1 MKLFT
6 SVHDVPSI
14 KQFVKDELA
23 LKANPY
29 AHQALGKNKTLGL
42 VFMNPSLRTRLS
54 TQKAALNLG
63 MSVMVMNLD
72 KEGWALETQ
81 DGVVMN
87 GSTVEH
93 IREAAAVMGQYCDI
107 LGLRSFPKLYNREED
122 YSEDFFNK
130 FVKYC
135 DIPVVSLESATRHP
149 LQSFADIIT
158 IHETW
163 NLIPNPSQGEGG
175 NKLPNPA
182 QGQTP
187 SLLGEAG
194 RGIPKV
200 ILAWAPHIKAL
211 PQAVPNSF
219 AEWMCKAQAEGMVD
233 FTIAQ
238 PAGYELAEDFTT
250 GANIEYDLD
259 TALSGADYVYV
270 KNWSS
275 YKEYGKVLT
284 FPDGWMM
291 NNDKLKYTNDAKV
304 MHCLPVRR
312 DLELSSEILDG
323 PNSLVIHQAR
333 NRLWAAQ
340 AVLKVMLEEFK

>member
-1 MKLFT
+1 MNQFT
-6 SVHDVPSI
+6 SVHDVTDI
-14 KQFVKDELA
+14 KQLLKDA
-23 LKANPY
+23 LTLKENPY
-29 AHQALGKNKTLGL
+29 SLQDLGKNKTLGL
-42 VFMNPSLRTRLS
+42 VFLNPSLRTRLS

-63 MSVMVMNLD
+63 MNVMVMNMD

-107 LGLRSFPKLYNREED
+107 LGLRSFPKLVNREED
-122 YSEDFFNK
+122 YNEDFFSK
-130 FVKYC
+130 FIKYC
-135 DIPVVSLESATRHP
+135 GVPVVSLESATRHP
-149 LQSFADIIT
+149 LQSLADLIT
-158 IHETW
+158 IQETW
-163 NLIPNPSQGEGG
+163 KGEG
-175 NKLPNPA
+175 K
-182 QGQTP
+182 
-187 SLLGEAG
+187 
-194 RGIPKV
+194 PKV
-200 ILAWAPHIKAL
+200 VLAWAPHIKAL

-219 AEWMCKAQAEGMVD
+219 AEWMCKAQEDGMLD

-238 PAGYELAEDFTT
+238 PKGYELNEDFTL
-250 GANIEYDLD
+250 GAAITHDLD
-259 TALSGADYVYV
+259 AALSGADYIYV

-284 FPDGWMM
+284 YPEGWML
-291 NNDKLKYTNDAKV
+291 NNDKLKGTNDAKV

-323 PNSLVIHQAR
+323 PNSLVIHEAG

-340 AVLKVMLEEFK
+340 AVLKQMLEKL